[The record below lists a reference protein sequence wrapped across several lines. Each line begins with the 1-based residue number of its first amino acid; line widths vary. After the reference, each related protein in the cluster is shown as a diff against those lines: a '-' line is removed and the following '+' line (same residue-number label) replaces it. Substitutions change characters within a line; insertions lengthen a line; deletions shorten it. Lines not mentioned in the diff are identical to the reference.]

1 MVASGPNA
9 ISFILLKNLKY
20 LSLERNSTIL
30 YANTV
35 NLFNIYNMIKRFES
49 FGGMDY
55 ILQTTKEVMYDLPD
69 GYTSNVYVEGERL
82 DVEIMSD
89 SPFDRSQ
96 ERISQLEGKAE
107 EVAERLS
114 YVIRLCED
122 EGLKPYLAVILYAK
136 EYSFAN
142 DNRAHLVAQKTASFK
157 PEDDAEDKLQRLFGD
172 VTALVSVRMVFS
184 VPSRI
189 STSQEIPFGPEA
201 TQVQRVLNILKTLYP
216 IVERTAVWDEEIN
229 MKMLRL
235 FSGESSVNLHF
246 TSMGDART
254 RLLRDLE
261 ELDVEDL
268 DASGAS
274 INKAIK
280 LFLEPYYK
288 NKNNI

>member
-1 MVASGPNA
+1 
-9 ISFILLKNLKY
+9 
-20 LSLERNSTIL
+20 
-30 YANTV
+30 
-35 NLFNIYNMIKRFES
+35 MIKRFES

-69 GYTSNVYVEGERL
+69 GYTSNVYVEGDRL

-89 SPFDRSQ
+89 SPFDSSQ

-142 DNRAHLVAQKTASFK
+142 DDRAHLVAQKTASFK

-172 VTALVSVRMVFS
+172 VTALVSVRMALS

-189 STSQEIPFGPEA
+189 SKSQEIPFGPEA
-201 TQVQRVLNILKTLYP
+201 TQVQRVLNLLKTLYP
-216 IVERTAVWDEEIN
+216 ITERTAVWDEDIN

-235 FSGESSVNLHF
+235 FSSESGLNLHF
-246 TSMGDART
+246 TSMGDARA
-254 RLLRDLE
+254 RVLRDLE

-280 LFLEPYYK
+280 LFLEPHYK
-288 NKNNI
+288 KQG